1 MLIDVRNHKPRSK
14 QGRKIM
20 KKAQIKKSVS
30 ALAMAAVIAVSL
42 FGYGCGAKPAS
53 TSSDAGV
60 SGDFTGTAKGFGGD
74 VSVTLTLTDGAIT
87 GCTAEGKDETQGVG
101 SEAIAKM
108 PGEIAESGSIAV
120 DGVSGATIT
129 STAIKEAAAAA
140 LTAAG
145 LNPDDYKT
153 AVENN
158 ATAEDSTVDAD
169 VVVVG
174 AGGAGMT
181 AAITAAAEGKSVV
194 ILESQSMVG
203 GNSVR
208 ATGGMNAGKTVYQDE
223 NEFGESAGVEKTLKT
238 AAEKYADNETITALA
253 KTVSEQWAA
262 YQANPTGYF
271 DSVEL
276 MELDTMIGGK
286 GINDPELVE
295 TLCANSADA
304 IDWLDEH
311 GITLHNV
318 SSFGGAS
325 VKRIHRP
332 VNAEGKTVSV
342 GSYMIPLLQENCEKA
357 GVKMM
362 LDTTATE
369 ILTDANGAAVGV
381 KATGASGETV
391 TVNAKAV
398 VLATGGF
405 GANLDMVV
413 KYKPEL
419 KGFMT
424 TNAPGIQGQGIEMA
438 QAIGAATVD
447 MDQIQIHPTV
457 EANTAALITE
467 GLRGDGAILI
477 NEEGQRFIDEVGT
490 RDVVSAAEIAQT
502 GSYSWLVVDQAMA
515 DASSVI
521 QGYIKKGYTVTGAT
535 YEELGKAM
543 GVDAAAFAETME
555 KWNGYVEAKNDP
567 DFGRTSFANPLNTAP
582 YYAVKVTA
590 GVHHTMGGL
599 KINAN
604 TEVLNEKGEVIPGLF
619 AAGEVTGGVHGAN
632 RLGGNAV
639 ADFTVFGRIAGAAA
653 SDYAA

>member
-1 MLIDVRNHKPRSK
+1 
-14 QGRKIM
+14 M

-30 ALAMAAVIAVSL
+30 ALAMAAIIAVSL
-42 FGYGCGAKPAS
+42 FGYGCGAKSAS

-87 GCTAEGKDETQGVG
+87 GCTAEGKDETEGVG
-101 SEAIAKM
+101 SQAIAKM
-108 PGEIAESGSIAV
+108 PGAIAESGSIAV

-153 AVENN
+153 AVEND
-158 ATAEDSTVDAD
+158 AAAEDSTVDAD

-311 GITLHNV
+311 GITLHDV

-342 GSYMIPLLQENCEKA
+342 GSYMIPLLEENCKKA
-357 GVKMM
+357 GVQI
-362 LDTTATE
+362 LLNTTANE
-369 ILTDANGAAVGV
+369 ILTDANGAAAGI
-381 KATGASGETV
+381 KATGSTGETV

-398 VLATGGF
+398 VLTTGGF

-467 GLRGDGAILI
+467 GLRGDGAVLI
-477 NEEGQRFIDEVGT
+477 NDEGKRFIDEVGT

-502 GSYSWLVVDQAMA
+502 GSYSWLVVDQAMV

-535 YEELGKAM
+535 YEELGEAM

>member
-1 MLIDVRNHKPRSK
+1 
-14 QGRKIM
+14 M

-30 ALAMAAVIAVSL
+30 ALAMAAIIAVSL
-42 FGYGCGAKPAS
+42 FGYGCGAKSAS

-87 GCTAEGKDETQGVG
+87 GCTAEGKDETEGVG
-101 SEAIAKM
+101 SQAIAKM

-120 DGVSGATIT
+120 DGVSGATVT

-153 AVENN
+153 AVEND

-181 AAITAAAEGKSVV
+181 AAITAAGEGKSVV

-477 NEEGQRFIDEVGT
+477 NEEGKRFIDEVGT

-567 DFGRTSFANPLNTAP
+567 DFGRTSFANKLDTAP
-582 YYAVKVTA
+582 YYAIKVTA

>member
-1 MLIDVRNHKPRSK
+1 
-14 QGRKIM
+14 M

-30 ALAMAAVIAVSL
+30 ALAMAAIIAVSL
-42 FGYGCGAKPAS
+42 FGYGCGAKSAS

-87 GCTAEGKDETQGVG
+87 GCTAEGKDETEGVG
-101 SEAIAKM
+101 SQAIAKM

-120 DGVSGATIT
+120 DGVSGATVT

-153 AVENN
+153 AVENDT
-158 ATAEDSTVDAD
+158 TAEDSTVDAD

-181 AAITAAAEGKSVV
+181 AAITAAGEGKSVV

-502 GSYSWLVVDQAMA
+502 GSYSWLVVDQAMV

-521 QGYIKKGYTVTGAT
+521 QGYIKKGYTVTGET

-543 GVDAAAFAETME
+543 GVDAAAFAETMD

>member
-1 MLIDVRNHKPRSK
+1 MKNTKMK
-14 QGRKIM
+14 QSI
-20 KKAQIKKSVS
+20 A
-30 ALAMAAVIAVSL
+30 ALAMAAVVAVSL
-42 FGYGCGAKPAS
+42 LGYGCGSKSAS
-53 TSSDAGV
+53 TTGAGAT
-60 SGDFTGTAKGFGGD
+60 GDFTGTAKGFGGD
-74 VSVTLTLTDGAIT
+74 VTVTLTLTDGKIT
-87 GCTAEGKDETQGVG
+87 GCTAEGADETEGVG
-101 SEAIAKM
+101 SKAIEQLPA
-108 PGEIAESGSIAV
+108 
-120 DGVSGATIT
+120 
-129 STAIKEAAAAA
+129 AI
-140 LTAAG
+140 TAAG
-145 LNPDDYKT
+145 LKPEDFQT

-158 ATAEDSTVDAD
+158 AEPAEDSTVDTD
-169 VVVVG
+169 IVIVG

-181 AAITAAAEGKSVV
+181 AALTATSEGKSVV
-194 ILESQSMVG
+194 VVESQPVVG

-253 KTVSEQWAA
+253 ATVAEQWAA

-286 GINDPELVE
+286 GINDPALVE
-295 TLCANSADA
+295 TLCSNSADA
-304 IDWLDEH
+304 IDWLGEQ
-311 GITLHNV
+311 GITLHSV

-332 VNAEGKTVSV
+332 VDAEGKTLSV
-342 GSYMIPLLQENCEKA
+342 GSYMIPLLEENCQKA
-357 GVKMM
+357 GVQMM
-362 LDTTATE
+362 LNTTATE
-369 ILTDANGAAVGV
+369 ILTDDNGAAVGI
-381 KATGASGETV
+381 KATGASGETI
-391 TVNAKAV
+391 TINAKAV
-398 VLATGGF
+398 VLTTGGF

-413 KYKPEL
+413 EYKPEL

-424 TNAPGIQGQGIEMA
+424 TNAPGILGQGIKMA
-438 QAIGAATVD
+438 QAIGADTVD

-467 GLRGDGAILI
+467 GLRGDGAVLI
-477 NEEGQRFIDEVGT
+477 NAEGKRFIDEVGT

-502 GSYSWLVVDQAMA
+502 GSYSWLVVDQAMV

-521 QGYIKKGYTVTGAT
+521 QGYIKKGYTVTGET

-543 GVDAAAFAETME
+543 GVDEAAFAETMNT
-555 KWNGYVEAKNDP
+555 WNGYVEAKNDP
-567 DFGRTSFANPLNTAP
+567 DFGRTSFANKLDTAP
-582 YYAVKVTA
+582 YYAIKVTA

-599 KINAN
+599 KINTN
-604 TEVLNEKGEVIPGLF
+604 TEVLNENGEIIPGLF

-639 ADFTVFGRIAGAAA
+639 ADFVVFGRIAGAAA
-653 SDYAA
+653 SKYAA

>member
-1 MLIDVRNHKPRSK
+1 
-14 QGRKIM
+14 M

-30 ALAMAAVIAVSL
+30 ALAMAAIIAVSL
-42 FGYGCGAKPAS
+42 FGYGCGAKSAS

-87 GCTAEGKDETQGVG
+87 GCTAEGKDETEGVG
-101 SEAIAKM
+101 SQAIAKM

-158 ATAEDSTVDAD
+158 AAAEDSTVEAD

-181 AAITAAAEGKSVV
+181 AAITAAGEGKSVV
-194 ILESQSMVG
+194 ILESQPMVG

-295 TLCANSADA
+295 TLCENSADA

-467 GLRGDGAILI
+467 GLRGDGAVLI
-477 NEEGQRFIDEVGT
+477 NAEGKRFIDEVGT

-502 GSYSWLVVDQAMA
+502 GSYSWLVVDQAMV

-521 QGYIKKGYTVTGAT
+521 QGYIKKGYTVTGET

>member
-1 MLIDVRNHKPRSK
+1 
-14 QGRKIM
+14 M

-120 DGVSGATIT
+120 DGVSGATVT

-158 ATAEDSTVDAD
+158 ATAEDSTVEAD

-181 AAITAAAEGKSVV
+181 AAITAAGEGKSVV

-398 VLATGGF
+398 VLTTGGF

-502 GSYSWLVVDQAMA
+502 GSYSWLVVDQAMV

-521 QGYIKKGYTVTGAT
+521 QGYIKKGYTVTGET

-543 GVDAAAFAETME
+543 GVDAAAFAETMD

>member
-1 MLIDVRNHKPRSK
+1 
-14 QGRKIM
+14 M

-30 ALAMAAVIAVSL
+30 ALAMAAIIAVSL
-42 FGYGCGAKPAS
+42 FGYGCGAKSAS

-87 GCTAEGKDETQGVG
+87 GCTAEGKDETEGVG
-101 SEAIAKM
+101 SQAIAKM

-153 AVENN
+153 AVEND
-158 ATAEDSTVDAD
+158 ATAEDSTVEAD

-181 AAITAAAEGKSVV
+181 AAITAAGEGKSVV

-295 TLCANSADA
+295 TLCENSADA

-342 GSYMIPLLQENCEKA
+342 GSYMIPLLEENCEKA

-424 TNAPGIQGQGIEMA
+424 TNAAGIQGQGIEMA

-467 GLRGDGAILI
+467 GLRGDGAVLI
-477 NEEGQRFIDEVGT
+477 NAEGKRFIDEVGT

-502 GSYSWLVVDQAMA
+502 GSYSWLVVDQAMV

-543 GVDAAAFAETME
+543 GVDEAAFAETME

>member
-1 MLIDVRNHKPRSK
+1 
-14 QGRKIM
+14 M

-120 DGVSGATIT
+120 DGVSGATVT

-153 AVENN
+153 AVEND

-181 AAITAAAEGKSVV
+181 AAITAAGEGKSVV
-194 ILESQSMVG
+194 ILESQPMVG

-332 VNAEGKTVSV
+332 VNDEGKVVSV
-342 GSYMIPLLQENCEKA
+342 GSYMIPLLEENCEKA
-357 GVKMM
+357 GVQI
-362 LDTTATE
+362 LLNTTANE
-369 ILTDANGAAVGV
+369 ILTDANGAVAGI
-381 KATGASGETV
+381 KATGSTGETV

-398 VLATGGF
+398 VLTTGGF

-438 QAIGAATVD
+438 QAIGAAIVD

-502 GSYSWLVVDQAMA
+502 GSYSWLVVDQAMV

>member
-1 MLIDVRNHKPRSK
+1 
-14 QGRKIM
+14 M

-42 FGYGCGAKPAS
+42 FGYGCGAKSAS

-87 GCTAEGKDETQGVG
+87 GCTAEGKDETEGVG
-101 SEAIAKM
+101 SQAIAKM

-543 GVDAAAFAETME
+543 GVDAAAFAETMD